1 MQKFPLFLTAC
12 FPILAFAAPQMTSE
26 QVRDIR
32 PEHIKTE
39 LEPQINVA
47 KPEQKAKTLPELG
60 EQNAQTIQITREQL
74 EQDPRLTHQL
84 LAQAIYSRNVNL
96 IAELLEV
103 YRRFPERDP
112 IMVLFAE
119 GKIAALTENY
129 SEAIE
134 KYREILSQNP
144 NLNPVRIELA
154 IALFNQ
160 KQDGA
165 AKDQFEK
172 AQTAGDLPPRANAL
186 ISAYLEALQ
195 ERDTWNIDFS
205 FNYLRD
211 TNVNNAG
218 SGRQIVLENGGV
230 LTRSEQMMPQTAHGL
245 AYSLDI
251 SRDFNL
257 SGSNYLAVG
266 NEFWGKSYW
275 DNHDYDDLSNRTY
288 IGYAHK
294 TAKQNFRIKPFYEKR
309 WYGGESYRW
318 SNGARVKF
326 SRWLNPNWQ
335 ISTAG
340 EFAKHRYFDS
350 TSQNGNNK
358 MVSATLLW
366 ARTPKQFFY
375 VGSDF
380 MAERTRVRQYS
391 SDSKSIR
398 LGWGQEWGW
407 GVSSRVSLSAMK
419 RDYKDIAK
427 LGNINL
433 FSFGKAREDKIYG
446 VNLTLWKRDWHFMGI
461 TPKLQFS
468 WRKQDSNI
476 PEMYSYTQKN
486 VNVVFE
492 KTF

>member
-1 MQKFPLFLTAC
+1 M
-12 FPILAFAAPQMTSE
+12 LAFADPQITPD
-26 QVRDIR
+26 QARDIR
-32 PEHIKTE
+32 QDQIKTE
-39 LEPQINVA
+39 IDPQINVA
-47 KPEQKAKTLPELG
+47 KPEKQAKALPELG
-60 EQNAQTIQITREQL
+60 SQQPQSIQITREQL
-74 EQDPRLTHQL
+74 EQNPRLTHQL
-84 LAQAIYSRNVNL
+84 LTQAIYSRNADL
-96 IAELLEV
+96 IAKLLEV
-103 YRRFPERDP
+103 YRNFPERDP

-129 SEAIE
+129 SEAID
-134 KYREILSQNP
+134 KYREILAKDA

-165 AKDQFEK
+165 AKDQFQK
-172 AQTAGDLPPRANAL
+172 AQTAGDLPPQANAL
-186 ISAYLEALQ
+186 INAYLEALE
-195 ERDTWNIDFS
+195 ERDSWNVDFS

-211 TNVNNAG
+211 TNVNNTG
-218 SGRQIVLENGGV
+218 NGRQILLANGGT
-230 LTRSEQMMPQTAHGL
+230 LTRSNEMLPQTAHGL
-245 AYSLDI
+245 AYSLDV

-257 SGSNYLAVG
+257 WGSHYLSVG

-275 DNHDYDDLSNRTY
+275 DHHDYDDLSNRTY
-288 IGYAHK
+288 VGYAYK

-318 SNGARVKF
+318 SNGARVEY
-326 SRWLNPNWQ
+326 SRWLTPNWQ

-340 EFAKHRYFDS
+340 EFAQQRYFDS
-350 TSQNGNNK
+350 TAQNGNNK
-358 MVSATLLW
+358 LVSATLVW

-380 MAERTRVRQYS
+380 ISERTQVRQYS
-391 SDSKSIR
+391 SDSKNIR

-407 GVSSRVSLSAMK
+407 GISSRLSLFAMK

-433 FSFGKAREDKIYG
+433 FSFGKNREDKIYG
-446 VNLTLWKRDWHFMGI
+446 VNVSLWKRDWHLMGI

-476 PEMYSYTQKN
+476 PAMYSYRQSN
-486 VNVVFE
+486 INMVFE